1 MKTKFQINPI
11 FARMKDF
18 MESLPAIFDENGE
31 TIKKDRNEIKIIQH
45 EDLKLCIKSFNR
57 VTVLNRYIYSWFR
70 STKAKRSYKVAR
82 KLEKRNINTP
92 APVGYVEVYGRWGI
106 LEKAFYVSLYQEHD
120 YDMADVLDKSIAK
133 QEVILTAFAE
143 YMAKVVHPAGAWHN
157 DLSPGNVLIN
167 SKENGEW
174 SFSFIDLNRLVFKNR
189 ISSFQGLSNLKK
201 MTNKPV
207 ALSLM
212 AEQYALAA
220 KKNPQ
225 FYSILLMRDNLFFGI
240 RRSRIKRILHI
251 FKPRKKVVKPPQ
263 EDR

>member
-1 MKTKFQINPI
+1 
-11 FARMKDF
+11 
-18 MESLPAIFDENGE
+18 
-31 TIKKDRNEIKIIQH
+31 
-45 EDLKLCIKSFNR
+45 
-57 VTVLNRYIYSWFR
+57 
-70 STKAKRSYKVAR
+70 
-82 KLEKRNINTP
+82 
-92 APVGYVEVYGRWGI
+92 
-106 LEKAFYVSLYQEHD
+106 
-120 YDMADVLDKSIAK
+120 
-133 QEVILTAFAE
+133 
-143 YMAKVVHPAGAWHN
+143 
-157 DLSPGNVLIN
+157 
-167 SKENGEW
+167 
-174 SFSFIDLNRLVFKNR
+174 
-189 ISSFQGLSNLKK
+189 GLSNLKK